1 MKNWHITIYFS
12 IKLRT
17 KSYEDVRFARCNKIN
32 FVGYKEL
39 YIMLAF
45 WGIFVALIVD
55 SEKLIKNLKIII
67 RQIQIVI
74 YKFKKK
80 KKLIEQDLNTDL
92 IV

>member
-1 MKNWHITIYFS
+1 
-12 IKLRT
+12 
-17 KSYEDVRFARCNKIN
+17 
-32 FVGYKEL
+32 
-39 YIMLAF
+39 MLAF

-80 KKLIEQDLNTDL
+80 KKLTEQDLNTDL